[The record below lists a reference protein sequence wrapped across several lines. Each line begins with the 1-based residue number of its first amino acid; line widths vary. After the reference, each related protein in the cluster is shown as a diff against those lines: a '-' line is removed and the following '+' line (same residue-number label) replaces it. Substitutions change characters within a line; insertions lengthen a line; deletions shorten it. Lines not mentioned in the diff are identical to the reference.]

1 MVIIMT
7 QTINLM
13 VKLSLVLCAMLFSS
27 SYAQA
32 GALDPLEEHEIEKA
46 KQIQLSYVQNNNPE
60 LILDASSSASRGTQ
74 TPFIPEIEILLV
86 ERHAVKKGKERS
98 AQRLADVYSYDYRVN
113 VLNQVVVNLDRNS
126 VVSVIRNSQIQ
137 LPLTDNEIQKATD
150 ILLAD
155 QVNYQLILKEF
166 KQITGEEY
174 TNPSQIEIKAFA
186 FWGNSLPGVATTE
199 ALKCGNHRCAQLLLY
214 TPDRVAFEVS
224 PVVDLSLKKVV
235 QNITF

>member
-7 QTINLM
+7 PTKKPM
-13 VKLSLVLCAMLFSS
+13 VKLSLVLCAMLFISS
-27 SYAQA
+27 FAKA

-60 LILDASSSASRGTQ
+60 LISDASSSASRGTQ
-74 TPFIPEIEILLV
+74 AQFIPEIEILLV

-126 VVSVIRNSQIQ
+126 VVSVNRNSQIQ

-166 KQITGEEY
+166 KKITGEEF

-186 FWGNSLPGVATTE
+186 FWGNSLPGVATAE